1 MSDFFLLHLTD
12 KTNAKLTT
20 IFVILN
26 SSLRNDVYGKSTV
39 YYSRLTV
46 KIQNL
51 PLTVPSYVCF
61 VTTAL
66 PGCGKRNPPMFGK
79 HLLRFLL
86 ILLSSS

>member
-39 YYSRLTV
+39 YYSRLTF
-46 KIQNL
+46 KNTKFTFNCSI
-51 PLTVPSYVCF
+51 VC
-61 VTTAL
+61 
-66 PGCGKRNPPMFGK
+66 
-79 HLLRFLL
+79 LLRHNGLARMW
-86 ILLSSS
+86 